1 MRIVT
6 DMFAWAGAELPEW
19 NTISISGYHIREAG
33 STAIQEVAFTL
44 ANAIAYIEAAVRAG
58 LQVDAFAP
66 RLSFFFNAHSDF
78 LEEIAKYRAA
88 RRLYARI
95 MKDRFGA
102 QDPKSMMLRFH
113 AQTAGS
119 TLTAQQPDV
128 NVVRVALQAMS
139 AVLGGTQ
146 SLHTNSRDEAL
157 GLPTEETARLALRT
171 QQIIAHESGITQV
184 ADPFG
189 GSIYIEEL
197 TDKIERGAVECIGS
211 IDAMGG
217 TLAAI
222 EKGWIQ
228 TQIQNAAYEYQQQ
241 VERGEKIVV
250 GVNRFRQ
257 DGEQP
262 LTAQRI
268 DPEIER
274 QQVERLREVRASRD
288 RGTVEARLDAL
299 EQAAR
304 SSDNLMPPIV
314 AACDALATVGEI
326 SDRLRNVFGEYR
338 DA

>member
-1 MRIVT
+1 
-6 DMFAWAGAELPEW
+6 
-19 NTISISGYHIREAG
+19 
-33 STAIQEVAFTL
+33 
-44 ANAIAYIEAAVRAG
+44 
-58 LQVDAFAP
+58 
-66 RLSFFFNAHSDF
+66 
-78 LEEIAKYRAA
+78 
-88 RRLYARI
+88 
-95 MKDRFGA
+95 
-102 QDPKSMMLRFH
+102 
-113 AQTAGS
+113 
-119 TLTAQQPDV
+119 
-128 NVVRVALQAMS
+128 
-139 AVLGGTQ
+139 
-146 SLHTNSRDEAL
+146 
-157 GLPTEETARLALRT
+157 
-171 QQIIAHESGITQV
+171 V

-288 RGTVEARLDAL
+288 RGTVETRLDAL